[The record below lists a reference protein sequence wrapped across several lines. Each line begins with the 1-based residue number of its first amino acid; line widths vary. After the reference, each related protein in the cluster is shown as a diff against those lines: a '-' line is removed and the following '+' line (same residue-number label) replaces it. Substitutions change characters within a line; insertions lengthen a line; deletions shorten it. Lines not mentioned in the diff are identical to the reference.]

1 MSKAITKEEKEKLL
15 KETKEKQRKRQVQFE

>member
-15 KETKEKQRKRQVQFE
+15 KETKEKQRKRQV